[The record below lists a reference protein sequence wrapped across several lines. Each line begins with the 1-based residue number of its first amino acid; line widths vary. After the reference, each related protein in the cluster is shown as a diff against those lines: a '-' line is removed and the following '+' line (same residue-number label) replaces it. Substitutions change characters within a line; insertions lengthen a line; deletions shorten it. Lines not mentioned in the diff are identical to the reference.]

1 MGKRKHNRGIRRH
14 IELTENHNT
23 FHQNIWGTA
32 KAVFQ
37 GKFVPYLHNW
47 LYQGKLLKSVI

>member
-14 IELTENHNT
+14 IELTENQNA
-23 FHQNIWGTA
+23 FHQNMWGTA
-32 KAVFQ
+32 KSIFWE
-37 GKFVPYLHNW
+37 FVPYLHNW